1 MANQSIYAAF
11 ERMWQHLS
19 DRLEEYKPEGLATEE
34 YVDNKVANKVDKVD
48 GKGLSD
54 VNFTKEYEDEVKYI
68 STIKDDIKDLRMEC
82 SDSGEIMAMINAA
95 AARATEIIT
104 NPYGAYLN
112 SQVLSNEIS
121 KINLG
126 ESSDKIF
133 VQDGTFAIRLSEK
146 VPSNEEMSKGAT
158 IVFSIVGVQEQS
170 SANSLPSWTPS
181 LIPYMYLHIGDIRF
195 DDKGWD
201 FVNSNTVVFDGG
213 KKFLQGMVTV
223 IEDSDNEYGLPV
235 GIYTTLNMS
244 QLPGIMCSGLQINGF
259 NLNSSTAPVS
269 QEQLGD
275 INSILDSIIGEEV
288 WTFTLEDGSTV
299 DKVVISSD

>member
-34 YVDNKVANKVDKVD
+34 YVDNKVANKVDKVN

-68 STIKDDIKDLRMEC
+68 DTLRTDIMDLRMNY
-82 SDSGEIMAMINAA
+82 SDQDEFMVMINAA

-112 SQVLSNEIS
+112 SQILSDEIS

-133 VQDGTFAIRLSEK
+133 VQDGAFAIRLSEK

-158 IVFSIVGVQEQS
+158 IVLSIVGVQEQS
-170 SANSLPSWTPS
+170 STDFLPSWTPS

-201 FVNSNTVVFDGG
+201 FVNSSTVVFDGG
-213 KKFLQGMVTV
+213 KKILDGLVTV

-235 GIYTTLNMS
+235 GIYTTLKS
-244 QLPGIMCSGLQINGF
+244 QLPFICSGLQINGF